1 MSIVDPIAPLG
12 FYCGYLGKEAAD
24 PDAETELE
32 RQHLLFKTDQVN
44 RILRRSR
51 RRGLSMRQNTG
62 RAPSEVLR
70 GIYDDTDFRDYTGT
84 GRTFVTGP
92 VTTTTPTTPIEDK
105 PWYSRWMQRLTPA
118 ELDSYTF
125 SRDAQSW
132 KDMEYAASQ
141 GVPYAKQYLKNNPK
155 PKEKGKILSRDLA
168 KRVRIL
174 SMPLPT
180 KRYGAVALGRF
191 IILNSAFP
199 SAQQSIPHELAHVS
213 QQAQVGTIPMALKY
227 ISDYVRNRRHM
238 PTHMEAYR
246 ALPDEVDAVDRDEKW
261 RVADWVDKRQYM
273 QDAHQLA
280 RARQLENSGKP
291 PETGYMTNYS
301 MESGIPTSERIYNPR
316 RHYPRLNEA
325 YRELFSRPGKMS
337 NRNEQAAAL
346 AGYKRWEDF
355 RDSQLLGYGAHGQAL
370 YGPTTLAEIAGIA
383 DYGPYVETRR
393 THRRLRGRDDDRFPG
408 PVHKELIKRDK
419 DWSRL
424 TPGTDYPEYNYRDTI
439 SPWGVPH
446 GPNTTQRTFTSREDI
461 DRQDRLVEDRDKRRI
476 DGWWRRR

>member
-1 MSIVDPIAPLG
+1 
-12 FYCGYLGKEAAD
+12 
-24 PDAETELE
+24 
-32 RQHLLFKTDQVN
+32 
-44 RILRRSR
+44 
-51 RRGLSMRQNTG
+51 MRQNTG

-70 GIYDDTDFRDYTGT
+70 GTYDDTDFRDYTGT

-118 ELDSYTF
+118 ELDSYAF

-174 SMPLPT
+174 SMPLPI
-180 KRYGAVALGRF
+180 RNGAVALGRF
-191 IILNSAFP
+191 IILNSADP
-199 SAQQSIPHELAHVS
+199 SAKGLIPHELAHVS

-227 ISDYVRNRRHM
+227 ISDYARNRRHM
-238 PTHMEAYR
+238 THTDAYH
-246 ALPDEVDAVDRDEKW
+246 ALPDEVDAENRAHKW
-261 RVADWVDKRQYM
+261 SVADWDYKRQYM

-355 RDSQLLGYGAHGQAL
+355 RNSQLMGYGAHGQAL

-408 PVHKELIKRDK
+408 TVHKELIKRDK

-439 SPWGVPH
+439 SHWGVPH
-446 GPNTTQRTFTSREDI
+446 GPNTTQRTFTSREDS

-476 DGWWRRR
+476 DGWWQRR